1 MIMIQFILQVIKNM
15 DKKVKSVEDEDLLK
29 SFYRYQW
36 YNFNVQECMV
46 EWDTLMIIPK
56 FRTVVNIEV
65 KKGSGME
72 VLKKAAEQTEIRYQ
86 FFKKVFGAILS
97 DDWIFIKGVCMP
109 NLQDKTDE
117 KETTPPCSYCNQ
129 HMVSSEHIKNMK
141 SWTENI
147 LSKQKTKLRLDI
159 SHKQSLKEEYENYF
173 SNKQRLKEEYE
184 NLLVGLIGHSSIRK
198 PNELNKLIVDPH
210 DFSKL
215 TERQLIAR
223 NAGVDGENRVN
234 PEIENQNVSFKA
246 LCYMLTSDQINAVK
260 NKSKFLVVEGDFGTG
275 KTYVLKERAKD
286 CARSNPESSI
296 AYITLTSLSFAIMHD
311 KACKNAHNI
320 MDLLAVNDFKEFKD
334 QIKVITLVSLYDHIS
349 MHLDEI
355 PKNVNDYWFTDVLNN
370 FLLYNQFDHVFID
383 ELPVHDLYL
392 CKNSE
397 YNFEKLT
404 SQGSSICFTT
414 KPTKPI
420 IAHYAGS
427 ETPLWKT
434 KLTNK
439 YNAVFVKLM
448 YNMRNS
454 TTVANLSTA
463 FDESLFYRYK
473 KALVSCL
480 HPDKN
485 VIGPV
490 CYLFEWRLNDFDS
503 LVKAVVKKYFPH
515 PNEAVVFLTTSP
527 DPAVLEEIYN
537 PLKET
542 FSSTR
547 KVVMLPDITF
557 TRYSSDKV
565 MLHVEEVNEF
575 LKDPSGIL
583 VTNVEAFSGA
593 QARNVVV
600 IVNSNRELRNALLR
614 AMSFCVVITKTDFS
628 FDLQNCNGICFD
640 QDLLSNAD

>member
-29 SFYRYQW
+29 SFYCYQW

-72 VLKKAAEQTEIRYQ
+72 VLKDAAEQTEIRYQ

-109 NLQDKTDE
+109 NLQEKTDE

-129 HMVSSEHIKNMK
+129 HIVSSEHIKNMK
-141 SWTENI
+141 AWTENI
-147 LSKQKTKLRLDI
+147 LSKPKTNLI
-159 SHKQSLKEEYENYF
+159 WYF
-173 SNKQRLKEEYE
+173 SDKQRLKKEYE

-198 PNELNKLIVDPH
+198 PDDLNKLIVDPH

-260 NKSKFLVVEGDFGTG
+260 NKSKFLVIEGDYGTG

-355 PKNVNDYWFTDVLNN
+355 PKNEND
-370 FLLYNQFDHVFID
+370 
-383 ELPVHDLYL
+383 
-392 CKNSE
+392 
-397 YNFEKLT
+397 
-404 SQGSSICFTT
+404 
-414 KPTKPI
+414 
-420 IAHYAGS
+420 
-427 ETPLWKT
+427 
-434 KLTNK
+434 
-439 YNAVFVKLM
+439 
-448 YNMRNS
+448 
-454 TTVANLSTA
+454 
-463 FDESLFYRYK
+463 
-473 KALVSCL
+473 
-480 HPDKN
+480 
-485 VIGPV
+485 
-490 CYLFEWRLNDFDS
+490 
-503 LVKAVVKKYFPH
+503 
-515 PNEAVVFLTTSP
+515 
-527 DPAVLEEIYN
+527 
-537 PLKET
+537 
-542 FSSTR
+542 
-547 KVVMLPDITF
+547 
-557 TRYSSDKV
+557 
-565 MLHVEEVNEF
+565 
-575 LKDPSGIL
+575 
-583 VTNVEAFSGA
+583 
-593 QARNVVV
+593 
-600 IVNSNRELRNALLR
+600 
-614 AMSFCVVITKTDFS
+614 
-628 FDLQNCNGICFD
+628 
-640 QDLLSNAD
+640 